1 MKIVMIVIMLIAAVI
16 MCVWAEEEHVD
27 RYQFYNLK
35 SSNNDLALLL
45 DSATGKTWQVFV
57 DSLGKVTK
65 LSAITVEGVVYAPK
79 DAEQLYSKVQSS
91 NIDGL
96 SISDSA
102 TKAELD
108 KTFGYGLDPNELV
121 AIREKIKAATLN
133 RR

>member
-1 MKIVMIVIMLIAAVI
+1 MRIVIIVVMLIATITICA
-16 MCVWAEEEHVD
+16 CAEEVRVD
-27 RYQFYNLK
+27 RYQFYALK
-35 SSNNDLALLL
+35 SSNGDLALLL
-45 DSATGKTWQVFV
+45 DSSTGKTWQVFV

-91 NIDGL
+91 NIEGL
-96 SISDSA
+96 SVSDTA

-108 KTFGYGLDPNELV
+108 KSYGYGLDPNELV
-121 AIREKIKAATLN
+121 AIREKIKASTLN